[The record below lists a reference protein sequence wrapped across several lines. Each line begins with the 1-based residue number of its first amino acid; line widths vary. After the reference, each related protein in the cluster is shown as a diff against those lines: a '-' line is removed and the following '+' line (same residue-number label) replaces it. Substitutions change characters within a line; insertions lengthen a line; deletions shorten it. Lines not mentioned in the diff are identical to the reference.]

1 MFLAYQDETRS
12 TKTTGGVEAGK
23 ALQAPGFR
31 TVISTKDHEEVSHM
45 KAHSTKTNSGRFLKF
60 SATALTILGV
70 LIPLGVPTLAGAQN
84 TALFSA
90 SLPQGPEGSWL
101 YTVTIPGYTFQGI
114 ETYSAGGGYTEA
126 DQLSFSPIA
135 VASAG
140 HGAWKMTGGNTFNL
154 TYLNLTFDAFSSGN
168 PTGTLKVRQT
178 TKIDKSGNSYSGS
191 GDYTY
196 YDLDGNPI
204 PSISGTFT
212 ITAKRIVVQAP
223 K

>member
-1 MFLAYQDETRS
+1 MKSTHTQSRNMEGMAKPGLRHLHNVVAVLAVLC
-12 TKTTGGVEAGK
+12 GLAV
-23 ALQAPGFR
+23 F
-31 TVISTKDHEEVSHM
+31 
-45 KAHSTKTNSGRFLKF
+45 SGPAA
-60 SATALTILGV
+60 ATA
-70 LIPLGVPTLAGAQN
+70 QN
-84 TALFSA
+84 AAESKVQLSGC
-90 SLPQGPEGSWL
+90 LPQGPEGSWL

-140 HGAWKMTGGNTFNL
+140 HGAWKMTGEKTFVL

-178 TKIDKSGNSYSGS
+178 TKIDRSGNSYTGS

-196 YDLDGNPI
+196 YDLNGNPI

-212 ITAKRIVVQAP
+212 ITATRILVQAP
-223 K
+223 Q

>member
-1 MFLAYQDETRS
+1 M
-12 TKTTGGVEAGK
+12 KTGWMNK
-23 ALQAPGFR
+23 
-31 TVISTKDHEEVSHM
+31 
-45 KAHSTKTNSGRFLKF
+45 KTCQLLRF
-60 SATALTILGV
+60 SATALTALV
-70 LIPLGVPTLAGAQN
+70 ALCPVATPTTAEAQN
-84 TALFSA
+84 PGEWRAPWGGNLS
-90 SLPQGPEGSWL
+90 QGPEGSWL

-126 DQLSFSPIA
+126 DQLSFNPLA

-140 HGAWKMTGGNTFNL
+140 HGAWKMTGERTFEL
-154 TYLNLTFDAFSSGN
+154 TYLNLTFDGFGSGN

-178 TKIDKSGNSYSGS
+178 TTVSKDGNSYTGS

-196 YDLDGNPI
+196 YDLNGNPI

-212 ITAKRIVVQAP
+212 ITATRILVEAP

>member
-1 MFLAYQDETRS
+1 M
-12 TKTTGGVEAGK
+12 KTAWMTPK
-23 ALQAPGFR
+23 SCQ
-31 TVISTKDHEEVSHM
+31 
-45 KAHSTKTNSGRFLKF
+45 FLKL
-60 SATALTILGV
+60 SAAALTILV
-70 LIPLGVPTLAGAQN
+70 ALIPLGVPATATAQN
-84 TALFSA
+84 AAESKAVLSG
-90 SLPQGPEGSWL
+90 SLTPPQGPEGSWL
-101 YTVTIPGYTFQGI
+101 YTVTIPGYIFQGI

-126 DQLSFSPIA
+126 DQLSFSPLA

-140 HGAWKMTGGNTFNL
+140 HGAWKMTGDKTFAL
-154 TYLNLTFDAFSSGN
+154 AYINLTFDAFSSGN

-178 TKIDKSGNSYSGS
+178 TTIAKSGNSYTGS

-196 YDLDGNPI
+196 YDLGGNPI

>member
-1 MFLAYQDETRS
+1 MKTEWIN
-12 TKTTGGVEAGK
+12 TKSC
-23 ALQAPGFR
+23 Q
-31 TVISTKDHEEVSHM
+31 
-45 KAHSTKTNSGRFLKF
+45 FLKH
-60 SATALTILGV
+60 SATVLTVLMA
-70 LIPLGVPTLAGAQN
+70 LIPLGAPAAATAQS
-84 TALFSA
+84 TAQLSGGLQQA
-90 SLPQGPEGSWL
+90 QGPEGSWF

-126 DQLSFSPIA
+126 DQLSFSPLA

-140 HGAWKMTGGNTFNL
+140 HGAWKMTGGMTFYL
-154 TYLNLTFDAFSSGN
+154 TYLNLTFDGFSSGN

-178 TKIDKSGNSYSGS
+178 TRMDRSGNSYTGS

-223 K
+223 M

>member
-1 MFLAYQDETRS
+1 MKSLHKQEFRAGFALRINPDQQEVSRM
-12 TKTTGGVEAGK
+12 KTEW
-23 ALQAPGFR
+23 
-31 TVISTKDHEEVSHM
+31 ISTKPCQ
-45 KAHSTKTNSGRFLKF
+45 FLKLCVSVVTILMTLISLGTPA
-60 SATALTILGV
+60 SATAQT
-70 LIPLGVPTLAGAQN
+70 TAQ
-84 TALFSA
+84 LSG
-90 SLPQGPEGSWL
+90 SLQEIQGPEGSWL

-114 ETYSAGGGYTEA
+114 ETYSTGGGYTEA
-126 DQLSFSPIA
+126 DQLSFNPIA

-154 TYLNLTFDAFSSGN
+154 TYLNFTFDAFSSGN
-168 PTGTLKVRQT
+168 PTGTLKVCQT
-178 TKIDKSGNSYSGS
+178 TKIDKSGDSYTGS

-212 ITAKRIVVQAP
+212 ITAKRIVVKAP

>member
-1 MFLAYQDETRS
+1 
-12 TKTTGGVEAGK
+12 
-23 ALQAPGFR
+23 
-31 TVISTKDHEEVSHM
+31 M
-45 KAHSTKTNSGRFLKF
+45 KAQSTKTNSCRFLKF
-60 SATALTILGV
+60 FAVAFTVLGV
-70 LIPLGVPTLAGAQN
+70 LIPLGIPTATVAQN
-84 TALFSA
+84 VAQFSA

-114 ETYSAGGGYTEA
+114 ETYSSGGGYTEA
-126 DQLSFSPIA
+126 DQLSFNPIA

-140 HGAWKMTGGNTFNL
+140 HGAWKMTSGNTFTL
-154 TYLNLTFDAFSSGN
+154 TYLNLTFDGFSSGN
-168 PTGTLKVRQT
+168 PTGTLKVRQST
-178 TKIDKSGNSYSGS
+178 RIDKSGNSYSGS

>member
-1 MFLAYQDETRS
+1 VKSTHTQSRKMEGMAKPGLRHLHNVVAMLA
-12 TKTTGGVEAGK
+12 VLAG
-23 ALQAPGFR
+23 L
-31 TVISTKDHEEVSHM
+31 TVFCGP
-45 KAHSTKTNSGRFLKF
+45 AA
-60 SATALTILGV
+60 ATAQNATESKSQLTDSH
-70 LIPLGVPTLAGAQN
+70 PR
-84 TALFSA
+84 
-90 SLPQGPEGSWL
+90 GPEGSWL

-140 HGAWKMTGGNTFNL
+140 HGAWKMTGEKTFVL

-168 PTGTLKVRQT
+168 PTGTLKVRQDT
-178 TKIDKSGNSYSGS
+178 RIDGSGNSYTGW

-196 YDLDGNPI
+196 YDLNGNPI

-212 ITAKRIVVQAP
+212 ITATRILVQAP
-223 K
+223 Q

>member
-1 MFLAYQDETRS
+1 
-12 TKTTGGVEAGK
+12 
-23 ALQAPGFR
+23 
-31 TVISTKDHEEVSHM
+31 M
-45 KAHSTKTNSGRFLKF
+45 KAQSTNLKSCQFLKV
-60 SATALTILGV
+60 SVAALTVLAALILGAPAAATAQT
-70 LIPLGVPTLAGAQN
+70 TAQLSGN
-84 TALFSA
+84 LQQA
-90 SLPQGPEGSWL
+90 QGPEGSWL

-126 DQLSFSPIA
+126 DQLSFNPLA

-178 TKIDKSGNSYSGS
+178 TRLDKTGNSYTGS

-212 ITAKRIVVQAP
+212 IAAKRIVVQAP

>member
-1 MFLAYQDETRS
+1 M
-12 TKTTGGVEAGK
+12 KTEWMNRK
-23 ALQAPGFR
+23 AR
-31 TVISTKDHEEVSHM
+31 
-45 KAHSTKTNSGRFLKF
+45 RFMQL
-60 SATALTILGV
+60 SAAALTV
-70 LIPLGVPTLAGAQN
+70 LIALTPLGVPPAAAQN
-84 TALFSA
+84 AMEPNAQLSGGL
-90 SLPQGPEGSWL
+90 SQGPEGSWL

-126 DQLSFSPIA
+126 DQLSFNPLA

-140 HGAWKMTGGNTFNL
+140 HGAWKMTGARTFDL
-154 TYLNLTFDAFSSGN
+154 TYLNLTFDHFSSGN

-178 TKIDKSGNSYSGS
+178 TVIDRSGNSYTGS

-196 YDLDGNPI
+196 YDLSGNPI

-212 ITAKRIVVQAP
+212 ITATRILVEAP

>member
-1 MFLAYQDETRS
+1 MKPAGRVGKQSLVLELRLQPQTIRRSHENQMDEQ
-12 TKTTGGVEAGK
+12 EN
-23 ALQAPGFR
+23 LQ
-31 TVISTKDHEEVSHM
+31 
-45 KAHSTKTNSGRFLKF
+45 FLKL
-60 SATALTILGV
+60 SVVALTALAA
-70 LIPLGVPTLAGAQN
+70 LIPLGAPAAAVAQN
-84 TALFSA
+84 ATDLKAQWIG

-101 YTVTIPGYTFQGI
+101 YIVTIPGYTFQGI

-126 DQLSFSPIA
+126 DQLSFNPVA

-140 HGAWKMTGGNTFNL
+140 HGAWKMTGVRTFDL
-154 TYLNLTFDAFSSGN
+154 TYLNLTFDSFSIGN

-178 TKIDKSGNSYSGS
+178 TTIGKSGNSYTGS

-212 ITAKRIVVQAP
+212 IRATRIVVQAP

>member
-1 MFLAYQDETRS
+1 
-12 TKTTGGVEAGK
+12 
-23 ALQAPGFR
+23 
-31 TVISTKDHEEVSHM
+31 M
-45 KAHSTKTNSGRFLKF
+45 KAQSMKTNSCKF
-60 SATALTILGV
+60 SKLSTVILTILV
-70 LIPLGVPTLAGAQN
+70 ALISLGVPTVVAAQN
-84 TALFSA
+84 SAQFSL

-154 TYLNLTFDAFSSGN
+154 TYINLTFDAFSSGN

-178 TKIDKSGNSYSGS
+178 TTIDKSGNSYTGS

-204 PSISGTFT
+204 PIISGTFT

>member
-1 MFLAYQDETRS
+1 MKTEWM
-12 TKTTGGVEAGK
+12 TKK
-23 ALQAPGFR
+23 SCQ
-31 TVISTKDHEEVSHM
+31 
-45 KAHSTKTNSGRFLKF
+45 FLKL
-60 SATALTILGV
+60 SAAALNV
-70 LIPLGVPTLAGAQN
+70 LLALLPLGVPTSATAQT
-84 TALFSA
+84 TAQLSA
-90 SLPQGPEGSWL
+90 SLQQAQGPLGSWL

-126 DQLSFSPIA
+126 DQLSFNPLA

-140 HGAWKMTGGNTFNL
+140 HGAWQMTGQTTFNL

-178 TKIDKSGNSYSGS
+178 TRMNKSGNSYTGS

-212 ITAKRIVVQAP
+212 ITATRIGVQAP
-223 K
+223 N

>member
-1 MFLAYQDETRS
+1 MKVQS
-12 TKTTGGVEAGK
+12 MKTDSCRLLKLFAI
-23 ALQAPGFR
+23 AL
-31 TVISTKDHEEVSHM
+31 
-45 KAHSTKTNSGRFLKF
+45 
-60 SATALTILGV
+60 TALGA
-70 LIPLGVPTLAGAQN
+70 LIPLGVPTAASAQN
-84 TALFSA
+84 SPQFSA
-90 SLPQGPEGSWL
+90 SLPEGPEGSWL
-101 YTVTIPGYTFQGI
+101 YTVTIPGYSFQGI

-140 HGAWKMTGGNTFNL
+140 HGAWKMTGGSTFNL

-178 TKIDKSGNSYSGS
+178 TRIDKSGNSYSGS

-212 ITAKRIVVQAP
+212 ITAKRIAVQAQQ
-223 K
+223 